1 MITEGYNS
9 FPCASE
15 NILLNGAKNVK
26 VMSDTLKI
34 IGRRLSKKK
43 VNFKSASPSVS
54 ASSSSSKAGGGE
66 KESSSSSSSAA
77 AVEVAGF
84 QEDVRQAESSAAAAG
99 YSTRTKLIILLLFV
113 LAVGFATFKVAK
125 NTSFQAKA
133 SYTAAALAGVTGGYF
148 LFVKK

>member
-1 MITEGYNS
+1 MNDNS

-43 VNFKSASPSVS
+43 VNFKSVSPSVS

-66 KESSSSSSSAA
+66 KESSSSSS
-77 AVEVAGF
+77 VEVAGF
-84 QEDVRQAESSAAAAG
+84 QEDVRQAAESAAQAG